1 LADLVLVVLGTRPEA
16 IKMLP
21 VIRALSGQP
30 SATARVVA
38 TGQHREMVDQILGPF
53 GVVPDHDLNIMKPDQ
68 TMNDIVCR
76 TIPSLERLYV
86 DLAPR
91 MVLVQGDTTSAFAAA
106 LAAFHRRIMV
116 AHVEAG
122 LRTFDR
128 FQPYPEESNRKM
140 IGCVADL
147 HLAATSTS
155 AENLRREGIKAGDI
169 LITGNT
175 VIDNLLDTLGR
186 PDLLEAH
193 RLKNLPI
200 GPSDPLV
207 LITLHRREN
216 YQGAGSSDGA
226 SALEDVLLGI
236 RDAAESVPNARFV
249 YPVHRNPRV
258 QEPARR
264 ILDAG
269 IAGRSNIHLID
280 PVSYIPFVDL
290 MSRATVILTDSG
302 GIQEEAP
309 SLGVPVLVAR
319 ETTERPEA
327 VATGANRM
335 VGTDRAAVAGELRRH
350 LQNPVRRPGA
360 RPFPSPY
367 GDGRAAGRI
376 RDAVLYRLGRG
387 ERPRDF
393 EDSNLPRKL
402 PLTGAA
408 QQGG

>member
-1 LADLVLVVLGTRPEA
+1 LADTVLVVLGTRPEA

-21 VIRALSGQP
+21 VVRALTGQP
-30 SATARVVA
+30 SLAVRVVA

-53 GVVPDHDLNIMKPDQ
+53 GIVPDHDLNIMKPDQ

-76 TIPSLERLYV
+76 TLPSLEKLYG
-86 DLAPR
+86 DLAPK

-106 LAAFHRRIMV
+106 LAAFHRRIV
-116 AHVEAG
+116 VGHVEAG
-122 LRTFDR
+122 LRTYDR
-128 FQPYPEESNRKM
+128 FQPYPEESNRRM
-140 IGCVADL
+140 ISSVADL

-155 AENLRREGIKAGDI
+155 AENLRREGIKAEEI

-175 VIDNLLDTLGR
+175 VIDSLLETLAR

-193 RLKNLPI
+193 RLRDLPLA
-200 GPSDPLV
+200 PSDPLV

-216 YQGAGSSDGA
+216 FQAPGASAG

-264 ILDAG
+264 ILG
-269 IAGRSNIHLID
+269 GRSNVHLLD

-335 VGTDRAAVAGELRRH
+335 VGTDRAAIAAELRRH
-350 LQNPVRRPGA
+350 LEHPVRRPGS

-367 GDGRAAGRI
+367 GDGRAGARI
-376 RDAVLYRLGRG
+376 REAVLYRLGRG

-393 EDSNLPRKL
+393 DDSHMPRTL
-402 PLTGAA
+402 PLKGVV
-408 QQGG
+408 QPGGLT